1 MAIADIALAAF
12 VFVALFISL
21 AAFFVRGNGPL
32 GWMASFLKGLGFY
45 GLWSRPALIATGF
58 SFLISRASKD
68 WTSDGAV
75 IRLSKGLFL
84 FWAILFASVGLP
96 VVAVVVDAD

>member
-12 VFVALFISL
+12 GFVALFISL

-45 GLWSRPALIATGF
+45 GLWSSPALIARAIAFGNPRVKYEN
-58 SFLISRASKD
+58 IS
-68 WTSDGAV
+68 
-75 IRLSKGLFL
+75 
-84 FWAILFASVGLP
+84 
-96 VVAVVVDAD
+96 